1 MVSETC
7 PPTKKA
13 PANSATAAIKMA
25 CLKVKLLEPTLVPI
39 ALATS
44 LAPILQA
51 IYIHAMTANE
61 KRKVS
66 KSKSGSLA

>member
-1 MVSETC
+1 
-7 PPTKKA
+7 
-13 PANSATAAIKMA
+13 MA

-39 ALATS
+39 AFATS

-51 IYIHAMTANE
+51 MYIHAMTANE

-66 KSKSGSLA
+66 KSKPGSLAYEK

>member
-1 MVSETC
+1 
-7 PPTKKA
+7 
-13 PANSATAAIKMA
+13 MA

-51 IYIHAMTANE
+51 MYIHAMTANE

-66 KSKSGSLA
+66 KSMEKIGD